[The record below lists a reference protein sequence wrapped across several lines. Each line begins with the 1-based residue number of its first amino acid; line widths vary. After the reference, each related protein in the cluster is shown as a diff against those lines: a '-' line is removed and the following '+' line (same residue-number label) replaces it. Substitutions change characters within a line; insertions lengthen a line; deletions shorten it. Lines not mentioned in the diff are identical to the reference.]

1 MRHSSVNSNRSRSC
15 AKVISVLS
23 FSSALLIWSCSSC
36 QPASSSTGYNFQCY
50 RLWQAGPLPFPSS
63 SLGNCLH
70 QDPYQEGCPHP
81 FAGERWGWQES
92 LCSSFAARHK
102 LMLTTFPAHLPNHGK
117 LVATIGVVPN
127 MPCLEGFVS
136 CQHGD
141 LGDGV
146 QAKRV

>member
-1 MRHSSVNSNRSRSC
+1 MRYSSVNSNRSRSCC

-36 QPASSSTGYNFQCY
+36 QPASSSTGYNFQCCG
-50 RLWQAGPLPFPSS
+50 LQQAGPLPFPSS
-63 SLGNCLH
+63 TLGNCLH
-70 QDPYQEGCPHP
+70 QDPYQQGCPHP
-81 FAGERWGWQES
+81 FAELWGWQES
-92 LCSSFAARHK
+92 LCSSFAGTHE
-102 LMLTTFPAHLPNHGK
+102 LMLTTFQGHLPNHGK

-127 MPCLEGFVS
+127 MPCLGGFVS
-136 CQHGD
+136 CQHGH